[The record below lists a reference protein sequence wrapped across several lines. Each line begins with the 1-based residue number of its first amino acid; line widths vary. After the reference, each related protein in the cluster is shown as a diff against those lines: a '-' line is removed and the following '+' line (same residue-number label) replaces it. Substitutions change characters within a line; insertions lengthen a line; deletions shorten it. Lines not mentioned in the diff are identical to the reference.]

1 VKYSNIVLLANL
13 SGKRTEIKTATAN
26 KRSVLFWLSRVGS
39 QSDLTLFFY
48 AFFSN
53 FVMCRIGNSLKNNVL
68 PKYDEKGAGRFMKS
82 IFKLVAVSLVT
93 LLMAA
98 TMAGCGGSSSKDI
111 KIGILDELTGSNATF
126 GTSAANG
133 AKMAI
138 KEANAKGG
146 VLGKQIQAVVADNKS
161 EPSES
166 ANAMTK
172 LATQDKV
179 VAVTGIFAS
188 SNAIAASSVAEASK
202 LPFIA
207 VGATNPKVT
216 MDEATGKVKNYSFRV
231 CFIDPFQGTVG
242 ANFVLNTLKLNKAV
256 ILVDN
261 SSDYSKGLSAFFKTA
276 FTKGGGNILAEEAYL
291 QKDQDFKTILTKV
304 KALNA
309 DVIYVPGYY
318 EEVGKI
324 VKQAREMG
332 ITAPIVGGDGW
343 DSPKLVEIGGAAAL
357 NNTYFTNHYSVDD
370 TSPAAQ
376 AFVQAYKKE
385 YGQAPDAM
393 AVLGYDAANVLIDAI
408 KRAGSTEPEKIRE
421 ALAATKDYPAIT
433 GATTLNASHDAV
445 KSAVIIEF
453 KDGKQMYK
461 ATIQP

>member
-1 VKYSNIVLLANL
+1 MAV
-13 SGKRTEIKTATAN
+13 
-26 KRSVLFWLSRVGS
+26 
-39 QSDLTLFFY
+39 
-48 AFFSN
+48 
-53 FVMCRIGNSLKNNVL
+53 FVM
-68 PKYDEKGAGRFMKS
+68 AG
-82 IFKLVAVSLVT
+82 IL
-93 LLMAA
+93 
-98 TMAGCGGSSSKDI
+98 AGCGSSSSNDI
-111 KIGILDELTGSNATF
+111 RIGVLDELTGGNATM

-146 VLGKQIQAVVADNKS
+146 VLGKQLAAVVADNKS

-179 VAVTGIFAS
+179 VAVTGVFSS
-188 SNAIAASSVAEASK
+188 SNAIAASNVAEATK
-202 LPFIA
+202 IPFLA

-216 MDEATGKVKNYSFRV
+216 VDEKSGKVKDYTFRV

-242 ANFVLNTLKLNKAV
+242 ANFVLNTLKIQKAA

-261 SSDYSKGLSAFFKTA
+261 SSDYSKGLSAFFKDA
-276 FTKGGGNILAEEAYL
+276 FTKGGGSILAEEAYL
-291 QKDQDFKTILTKV
+291 QKDQDFKTVLTKI
-304 KALNA
+304 KALNPE
-309 DVIYVPGYY
+309 VIYVPGYY

-324 VKQAREMG
+324 VKQARELD
-332 ITAPIVGGDGW
+332 IHVPIIGGDGW
-343 DSPKLVEIGGAAAL
+343 DSPKLVEVATASAL

-370 TSPAAQ
+370 TNPVSQ
-376 AFVQAYKKE
+376 TFVEAYKKE

-408 KRAGSTEPEKIRE
+408 KRANSTEPGKIRE

-433 GATTLNASHDAV
+433 GSTTLNATHDAV
-445 KSAVIIEF
+445 KSAVIIEM
-453 KDGKQMYK
+453 KDGKQMFK
-461 ATIQP
+461 ANVKP

>member
-1 VKYSNIVLLANL
+1 MV
-13 SGKRTEIKTATAN
+13 
-26 KRSVLFWLSRVGS
+26 SVL
-39 QSDLTLFFY
+39 
-48 AFFSN
+48 
-53 FVMCRIGNSLKNNVL
+53 M
-68 PKYDEKGAGRFMKS
+68 
-82 IFKLVAVSLVT
+82 AV
-93 LLMAA
+93 LLMAGVL
-98 TMAGCGGSSSKDI
+98 AGCGGTASNDI
-111 KIGILDELTGSNATF
+111 KIGILSEMTGGNATF
-126 GTSAANG
+126 GNSMANG

-146 VLGKQIQAVVADNKS
+146 LLGKQITAVIADNKS

-179 VAVTGIFAS
+179 VAVTGVFSS

-202 LPFIA
+202 APFLA

-216 MDEATGKVKNYSFRV
+216 VDEKTGKVKDYTFRV

-242 ANFVLNTLKLNKAV
+242 ANFVLNTLKLQKAA

-261 SSDYSKGLSAFFKTA
+261 SSDYSKGLSAFFKDA
-276 FTKGGGNILAEEAYL
+276 FTKGGGSILTEEAYL
-291 QKDQDFKTILTKV
+291 QKDQDFKTVLTKV
-304 KALNA
+304 KASNPE
-309 DVIYVPGYY
+309 VIYVPGYY

-324 VKQAREMG
+324 VKQARELG

-343 DSPKLVEIGGAAAL
+343 DSPKLVEVASAASL

-370 TSPAAQ
+370 TSPTSK
-376 AFVQAYKKE
+376 AFVDAYKKE

-408 KRAGSTEPEKIRE
+408 KRANSTEPGKIRE
-421 ALAATKDYPAIT
+421 ALAATKDFPAVT
-433 GATTLNASHDAV
+433 GATTLNNTHDAV
-445 KSAVIIEF
+445 KSAVIIEMV
-453 KDGKQMYK
+453 DGKQTFK
-461 ATIQP
+461 ATVKP